1 LAQGISLVYGMSGF
15 GKKVILSLISSLI
28 CFVFFFS
35 LFHILNYQFI
45 FYNIAFCIFSIM
57 NSILQLVDMQIQYT
71 IRWQLEN
78 NSKKQSTNP
87 ETHIQKLIS
96 EKK

>member
-1 LAQGISLVYGMSGF
+1 MNWNREPNDILAKGISLVYGMSGF

-28 CFVFFFS
+28 CFVLFCFVFS

-45 FYNIAFCIFSIM
+45 FYDIAFCIFPIM
-57 NSILQLVDMQIQYT
+57 NSILQLVDIQIQYT

-78 NSKKQSTNP
+78 NSKK
-87 ETHIQKLIS
+87 
-96 EKK
+96 